1 MKTLHAARY
10 KVFGSVLAAGYIL
23 AAPQHAFAAAVTKD
37 EMTGMLKTIDV
48 RQRNS
53 GDWKSVVYMESH
65 ERDKTDTVY
74 EMLVFR
80 RDADQKL
87 MFLFTKPKAET
98 GKGYLR
104 LDKNLWMYDP
114 KVGKWER
121 RTERERIGGTDS
133 RREDFDQS
141 DLAGQY
147 DPQDLGTEKLGAFSA
162 RHLKLTVKPN
172 VDVAFPLTQLWIDEA
187 SGNILKRQDFA
198 LSGRLMRTDYYPQWM
213 KVFSESKGADVWYPK
228 KMYFYD
234 EVDKANSTIIQIQQI
249 DLHPLEENLFTKAW
263 LESKSR

>member
-1 MKTLHAARY
+1 MKAVALL
-10 KVFGSVLAAGYIL
+10 LALAPALAG
-23 AAPQHAFAAAVTKD
+23 AAPMKKADMVA
-37 EMTGMLKTIDV
+37 MLKTIDV
-48 RQRNS
+48 RQHNS
-53 GDWKSVVYMESH
+53 GDWKSVVYMEAH

-80 RDADQKL
+80 RDKDEKL
-87 MFLFTKPKAET
+87 MFLFTKPKAEG

-141 DLAGQY
+141 NLAGEY
-147 DPQDLGTEKLGAFSA
+147 DPADLGEGKLGAFTV
-162 RHLKLTVKPN
+162 RHLKLTAKAGI
-172 VDVAFPLTQLWIDEA
+172 DVAFPVTELWIDTA

-198 LSGRLMRTDYYPQWM
+198 LSGRLMRTDYYPKWV
-213 KVFSESKGADVWYPK
+213 KVFSESKGGDIWYPQD
-228 KMYFYD
+228 MRFYD
-234 EVDKANSTIIQIQQI
+234 EVDKANSTIIKIQQI

>member
-1 MKTLHAARY
+1 MTTVRIAIGCA
-10 KVFGSVLAAGYIL
+10 GWLAAAAAG
-23 AAPQHAFAAAVTKD
+23 AAPMPRD
-37 EMTGMLKTIDV
+37 EMVGLLKTIDV

-53 GDWKSVVYMESH
+53 GDWKSVVYMESR

-87 MFLFTKPKAET
+87 MFLFSKPKAEA

-104 LDKNLWMYDP
+104 LEKNLWMYDP

-141 DLAGQY
+141 NLAGEY
-147 DPQDLGTEKLGAFSA
+147 DPSDGGEEKLGAFTV
-162 RHLKLTVKPN
+162 RHLKLAAKPN
-172 VDVAFPLTQLWIDEA
+172 VDVAFPLTQLWIDTA

-198 LSGRLMRTDYYPQWM
+198 LSGRLMRTDYYPKWK
-213 KVFSESKGADVWYPK
+213 KVFSESKGSDIWYPQE
-228 KMYFYD
+228 MWFYD
-234 EVDKANSTIIQIQQI
+234 EVDKANSTHILIQQI
-249 DLHPLEENLFTKAW
+249 DLHALEANLFTKAW

>member
-1 MKTLHAARY
+1 MKPLAVLLA
-10 KVFGSVLAAGYIL
+10 LAAACPAQ
-23 AAPQHAFAAAVTKD
+23 AAPIAKD
-37 EMTGMLKTIDV
+37 AMVAMLRTIDQ

-53 GDWKSVVYMESH
+53 GDWNSVVYMEAK

-80 RDADQKL
+80 RDKDEKL

-104 LDKNLWMYDP
+104 IDKNLWMYDP

-141 DLAGQY
+141 NLAGEY
-147 DPQDLGTEKLGAFSA
+147 DPEDKGEEKLGAFTV
-162 RHLKLTVKPN
+162 RHLRLTVKPK
-172 VDVAFPLTQLWIDEA
+172 VDVAFPIIELWIDA
-187 SGNILKRQDFA
+187 GSGNILKRQDFA
-198 LSGRLMRTDYYPQWM
+198 LSGRLMRTDYYPKWK
-213 KVFSESKGADVWYPK
+213 KVFSESKGGDVWFPNE
-228 KMYFYD
+228 MRFYD
-234 EVDKANSTIIQIQQI
+234 EVDKANSTLILIQQI
-249 DLHPLEENLFTKAW
+249 DLRPLEANLFTKAW